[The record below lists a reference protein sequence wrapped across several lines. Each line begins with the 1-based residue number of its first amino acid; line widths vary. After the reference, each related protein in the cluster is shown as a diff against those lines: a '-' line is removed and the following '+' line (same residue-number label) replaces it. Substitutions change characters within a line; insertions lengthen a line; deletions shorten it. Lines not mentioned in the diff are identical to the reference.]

1 MRLSTWLLPLL
12 AAAVVGG
19 CSCKKKK
26 GPIDAPPPP
35 PPIDAKD
42 ISTGA
47 GPGPREVVP
56 LGEPFS
62 AEPDGAAGE
71 PGLAVDRDGKPLL
84 AWVEKGKVRVRRWT
98 GQAWDPVGLPPNDAT
113 HRASGKPS
121 LVVDES
127 GALVVAWQEMN
138 EKDVTVL
145 RAARWKDNA
154 WAALPELGSGKEP
167 VMDAVVEP
175 SPIGLVAVWREP
187 EALGKDVVQVR
198 VLDEAKGAWQP
209 LGEGGILRVVA
220 EGTTRR
226 APALATS
233 KAGVL
238 VGWIERAP
246 SDVLHLRRWD
256 AAVSKWVEVPAP
268 EGVDGDSTLAV
279 ALGPDGTITVSL
291 SYNIGL
297 RQVVTLAPGATEW
310 KKIDVPEVSN
320 GYASG
325 QRLVSAEDGRTIFTY
340 SFGGR
345 FAWWDGDDW
354 TATPVGVMAPSTI
367 VPIAAAGPGGA
378 VFAGWSAGPA
388 NAPAKVRVVEVK
400 KHPAGGA
407 KP

>member
-1 MRLSTWLLPLL
+1 MRLSPWLLPILVAVT
-12 AAAVVGG
+12 AAAGG
-19 CSCKKKK
+19 CKKKK
-26 GPIDAPPPP
+26 GPIDAPPPS

-42 ISTGA
+42 TSTGA

-56 LGEPFS
+56 VGEPFS

-71 PGLAVDRDGKPLL
+71 PGLAVDRDGKALL
-84 AWVEKGKVRVRRWT
+84 AWIEKGRVRVRRWS

-121 LVVDES
+121 LAVEES
-127 GALVVAWQEMN
+127 GDVVVAWQEMN
-138 EKDVTVL
+138 KQDVNVL
-145 RAARWKDNA
+145 RAARWKDGA
-154 WAALPELGSGKEP
+154 WAALPELGSGTQA
-167 VMDAVVEP
+167 VMDPIVEP
-175 SPIGLVAVWREP
+175 SPVGLVAVWRE
-187 EALGKDVVQVR
+187 ADAAGKDVVHVR
-198 VLDEAKGAWQP
+198 AYDEAKGWQP
-209 LGEGGILRVVA
+209 LGAGVLRVV
-220 EGTTRR
+220 EGGTTRR

-256 AAVSKWVEVPAP
+256 AGASTWVEVPAP

-279 ALGPDGTITVSL
+279 ALAPDGTITVAL
-291 SYNIGL
+291 SYTIGL

-310 KKIDVPEVSN
+310 TKIDVPEVSN

-325 QRLVSAEDGRTIFTY
+325 QRLRSTTDGRTIFTY

-345 FAWWDGDDW
+345 FAWWDGTDW

-367 VPIAAAGPGGA
+367 VPVTAAGENGA
-378 VFAGWSAGPA
+378 VFVGWSAGPA

-400 KHPAGGA
+400 KHPAGA